1 MNVFLVNLREN
12 KKKKIVEDGL
22 KQKELIELERKL

>member
-12 KKKKIVEDGL
+12 KKKKIVEGGL

>member
-1 MNVFLVNLREN
+1 MNGFLVNLREN